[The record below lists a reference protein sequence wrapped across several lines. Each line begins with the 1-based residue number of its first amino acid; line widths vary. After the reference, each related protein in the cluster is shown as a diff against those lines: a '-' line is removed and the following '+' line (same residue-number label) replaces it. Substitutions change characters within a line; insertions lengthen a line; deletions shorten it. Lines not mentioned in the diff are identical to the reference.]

1 MERGSHARSIRLR
14 RISAQDPKTQ
24 REEEEDVLTRESG
37 DAPDIMGKKKRFS
50 RRDAKPPRGEEDG
63 A

>member
-1 MERGSHARSIRLR
+1 MGKLEV
-14 RISAQDPKTQ
+14 RIMKDEVG
-24 REEEEDVLTRESG
+24 EEGLTRESG